1 MLGKLLKHDFK
12 ALFRNYGL
20 LFIALFGVTFL
31 YKLYL
36 LLPRNIV
43 LEFTNSL
50 MGVLYVVVILGC
62 LFGTVVI
69 NIVRFYKNLVTDE
82 GYLTFTLPVSSKQI
96 IASKLISSLVMDI
109 LMAFAILV
117 STSLLRNDLAVID
130 DLYRSFEMTL
140 QQIFIMK
147 EYHKLFN
154 VFVLCMGIIFIYTQ
168 MAEFTAVAIGQTNR
182 THKIAAGVGAYAL
195 IYFITQCVMGVVALL
210 WALQFHLYNTNI
222 VITNFEVTP
231 IELLHAA
238 SGLFFIVGAVVVVLG
253 VACFFLTDYLFAKKL
268 NLE

>member
-109 LMAFAILV
+109 LMAFAVLLSTLV
-117 STSLLRNDLAVID
+117 LRSNLPVLA
-130 DLYRSFEMTL
+130 EMYQSIEEALHQIANSAEWRTL
-140 QQIFIMK
+140 VVSVVGYIT
-147 EYHKLFN
+147 LA
-154 VFVLCMGIIFIYTQ
+154 CIYTQ
-168 MAEFTAVAIGQTNR
+168 MGAFTAVAIGQTNR

-195 IYFITQCVMGVVALL
+195 IYFITQCVMGVVVFL
-210 WALQFHLYNTNI
+210 WALKFHLYNTNI

-238 SGLFFIVGAVVVVLG
+238 SGLFFIVGAVAVVLG

>member
-36 LLPRNIV
+36 FLPRNIV
-43 LEFTNSL
+43 LEFTNGL

-82 GYLTFTLPVSSKQI
+82 GYLTFTLPVSSRQI
-96 IASKLISSLVMDI
+96 VASKLISTLVMDV
-109 LMAFAILV
+109 LMAVAVLLSTLV
-117 STSLLRNDLAVID
+117 LRSNLPVLAEMYQSIEEALHQIANSAEWRTLAVSVVG
-130 DLYRSFEMTL
+130 YSTL
-140 QQIFIMK
+140 A
-147 EYHKLFN
+147 
-154 VFVLCMGIIFIYTQ
+154 CIYTQ
-168 MAEFTAVAIGQTNR
+168 MGAFTAVAIGQTNR

-253 VACFFLTDYLFAKKL
+253 VACFFLTDYLFTKKL